1 MNILQALC
9 LGVLQGITEF
19 LPVSSSGHLVLA
31 QHLLGFRESQLFF
44 DVAVHAGTL
53 MAVFVVFRAV
63 LLRILKDCL
72 GLFSHPPPSKFLSG
86 ATDQSE
92 GVKLAAMI
100 VVGSVPTAMIGLL
113 LRDTFERLFTS
124 PAMVGLGLWVT
135 GAFLIGSRWS
145 RQQREDLDTPRV
157 LDALAIGLAQGA
169 AISPGL
175 SRSGVTITVGL
186 LLGLRSDLAFS
197 FSFLLSIPAILG
209 ALVIEAY
216 HVGGNHPGWG
226 VVAAGFF
233 SAFLVGWAALLLL
246 RSLVARGKLFYFA
259 PYCFAVG
266 IIAFLAA
273 LA

>member
-9 LGVLQGITEF
+9 LGVVQGITEF

-53 MAVFVVFRAV
+53 MAVFLVFRAD

-72 GLFSHPPPSKFLSG
+72 GLFSNPPPPKPLSG
-86 ATDQSE
+86 ATAQGE
-92 GVKLAAMI
+92 GVKMAAMI

-113 LRDTFERLFTS
+113 LRDTFDRIFTS
-124 PAMVGLGLWVT
+124 PAIVGLGLWVT
-135 GAFLIGSRWS
+135 GAFLTWSRWS
-145 RQQREDLDTPRV
+145 RQHREDLSTPGV
-157 LDALAIGLAQGA
+157 LDALVIGLAQGA

-175 SRSGVTITVGL
+175 SRSGVTITAGL

-197 FSFLLSIPAILG
+197 YSFLLSIPAILG

-246 RSLVARGKLFYFA
+246 RSLVGRGKLFYFA
-259 PYCFAVG
+259 PYCFVLGA
-266 IIAFLAA
+266 AA
-273 LA
+273 LLIALF